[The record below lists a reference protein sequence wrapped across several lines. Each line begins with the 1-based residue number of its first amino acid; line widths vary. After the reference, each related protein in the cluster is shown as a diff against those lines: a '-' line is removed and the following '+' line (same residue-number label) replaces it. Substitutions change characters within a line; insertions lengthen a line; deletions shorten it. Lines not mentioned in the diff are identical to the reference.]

1 MVTTKHPVMRNIIGL
16 FIVLSILIIMPSLQ
30 YALAQGD
37 EAGEYLD
44 RRVVIWNLFFRM
56 MTVAFVI
63 GAVVSGTLIWLIW
76 RFRES
81 HPKATPTK
89 YEGTGALDE

>member
-1 MVTTKHPVMRNIIGL
+1 MRTIIGL
-16 FIVLSILIIMPSLQ
+16 FMILSILVILPTIQLVFG
-30 YALAQGD
+30 AD
-37 EAGEYLD
+37 EAGKYVD
-44 RRVVIWNLFFRM
+44 RRVLIWNLFFRM
-56 MTVAFVI
+56 MTVAFAV

-89 YEGTGALDE
+89 YEGTGELDN

>member
-1 MVTTKHPVMRNIIGL
+1 MVTTKQPVMRNIIGL
-16 FIVLSILIIMPSLQ
+16 FIVMSILIILPSLQ

-37 EAGEYLD
+37 EPGEYID
-44 RRVVIWNLFFRM
+44 RRVLIWNLFFRM

-63 GAVVSGTLIWLIW
+63 GAVVSGTLIWLVW